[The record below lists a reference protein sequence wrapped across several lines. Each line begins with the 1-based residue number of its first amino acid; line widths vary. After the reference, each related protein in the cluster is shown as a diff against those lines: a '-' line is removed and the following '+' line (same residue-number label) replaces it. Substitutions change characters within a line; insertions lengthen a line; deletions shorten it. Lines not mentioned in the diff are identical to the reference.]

1 MPIEFWSCYD
11 KIKKCI
17 VDYSIYK
24 EIIQKYPE
32 REKDFSVIR
41 KVSCVYNASIIDG
54 IPEYKSK
61 LKEEN
66 LPTEKY
72 ISNIIKN
79 IKVSYKEEGEK
90 SYYNYETDQIVLP
103 PSRTFDDKYS
113 YYATQLHELC
123 HASGSNKRLN
133 RCIENKYGTKDYAK
147 EELIAEIGSSFL
159 MSNLNVEVKKKH
171 YDNHKGY
178 IQSWIE
184 AYGSW
189 IETFPYT
196 PGTIFPPAGG
206 SENDVDYQWKGL
218 QVAER
223 VLSQVDIM
231 PYFIHSTNFTPEWLS
246 TFLVAFEKE
255 VECIRLN
262 YYQSGNILISQYQ
275 AVATAGMLMPEFKN
289 AVIMA
294 DDSGLEIDYLNKEPG
309 IYSARYMGEDTSYE
323 IKNQTII
330 SRVNEAAGDDRSARF
345 VCNIAAVLPDGSV
358 VHTEETMEGIIAE
371 KAAGNGGFGYD
382 PILFLPEFGV
392 TSAEI
397 TMEQKNRISHR
408 GKALEAMKRKLEE
421 IYKGDVR

>member
-1 MPIEFWSCYD
+1 MYLMSLKEEKIPWHKSWNVNVNYNGITGKKYRGINELLLTIITEKEKYSDPRWYTFLQIKSQGWKLKNAKGKGVPIEFWSCYD

-54 IPEYKSK
+54 VPEYKSK

-184 AYGSW
+184 
-189 IETFPYT
+189 IL
-196 PGTIFPPAGG
+196 
-206 SENDVDYQWKGL
+206 ENNPNELFK
-218 QVAER
+218 AINE
-223 VLSQVDIM
+223 
-231 PYFIHSTNFTPEWLS
+231 
-246 TFLVAFEKE
+246 
-255 VECIRLN
+255 
-262 YYQSGNILISQYQ
+262 
-275 AVATAGMLMPEFKN
+275 ATK
-289 AVIMA
+289 VY
-294 DDSGLEIDYLNKEPG
+294 DYLNKSS
-309 IYSARYMGEDTSYE
+309 I
-323 IKNQTII
+323 
-330 SRVNEAAGDDRSARF
+330 
-345 VCNIAAVLPDGSV
+345 
-358 VHTEETMEGIIAE
+358 E
-371 KAAGNGGFGYD
+371 KTK
-382 PILFLPEFGV
+382 EK
-392 TSAEI
+392 E
-397 TMEQKNRISHR
+397 R
-408 GKALEAMKRKLEE
+408 
-421 IYKGDVR
+421 